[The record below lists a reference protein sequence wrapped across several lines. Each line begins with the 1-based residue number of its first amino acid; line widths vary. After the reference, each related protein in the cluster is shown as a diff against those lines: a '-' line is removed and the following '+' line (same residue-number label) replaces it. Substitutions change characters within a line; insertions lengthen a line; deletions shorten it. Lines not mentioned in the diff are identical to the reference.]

1 MEYQFNAVFF
11 SFNSLVLFCLIFS
24 LNKID
29 EYHNMPKISRVGR
42 FRKGFLTLYL
52 NKLFISEPVVTISL
66 ILHSHTNSLHLEIN

>member
-1 MEYQFNAVFF
+1 MEYQFNAGFF
-11 SFNSLVLFCLIFS
+11 SFNSLVLFCLT